1 MNSRSTQKIVT
12 IAIAVYN
19 VEKYI
24 EKCIVSALSQDFDD
38 YEVLVVDDK
47 GKDESIDVV
56 ERLAQTY
63 PHGDRIRIVRHEKN
77 TGTGGVRNTCI
88 KEAQGE
94 YLLFMDGDDYLS
106 PHSVRLLYDAMI
118 ANDADIVMG
127 NHQRVTVDGQVLST
141 SDYQPGIT
149 ESEYAIARWMNAN
162 HTNYYPVAT
171 WNKLFKTSFLRDN
184 GFECVPW
191 HRQEDIYFA
200 LQTSFFVKKIVTIP
214 DVTYFWVQ
222 IDGSCVH
229 SEVSEWHLKQ
239 YIDIFDRCLAL
250 YDEKRGNG
258 LRSYPKEL
266 IWIITNR
273 YLWGFITLNTFDSTL
288 LSKQQ
293 KNDFLKHLKAITHH
307 IRFREEFNGDQKLIY
322 TVIQSPYPYLS
333 MRWALKARR
342 LYRRIIRKL
351 VAIKHKIVSK

>member
-1 MNSRSTQKIVT
+1 MDSISRHKTVT
-12 IAIAVYN
+12 IAIAVYS
-19 VEKYI
+19 VEKYV
-24 EKCIVSALSQDFDD
+24 EKCVDSALSQDFDN

-47 GKDESIDVV
+47 GKDGSLAVV
-56 ERLAQTY
+56 ERLAQTH

-106 PHSVRLLYDAMI
+106 PHSVRLLYDAMV

-127 NHQRVTVDGQVLST
+127 NHQRVAVDGHVLST
-141 SDYQPGIT
+141 SDYLPGII

-184 GFECVPW
+184 AFECVPW

-214 DVTYFWVQ
+214 EVTYFWVQ
-222 IDGSCVH
+222 IEGSCVH

-239 YIDIFDRCLAL
+239 YIDIFDHCLAL
-250 YDEKRGNG
+250 CDEKRGKG
-258 LRSYPKEL
+258 PRAYPKEL

-293 KNDFLKHLKAITHH
+293 KNDFLKHLKVIKHH
-307 IRFREEFNGDQKLIY
+307 IKYREEFDGNQKLIY
-322 TVIQSPYPYLS
+322 AVIQTPFPYLS
-333 MRWALKARR
+333 MKWALKGRR

-351 VAIKHKIVSK
+351 VGIKHKLI